1 MNVLRYHELDVHNAL
16 SGVHIVATALVS
28 AWLAVDCGLGWGIL
42 GGSAVGFGLAFVF
55 AVVVYFWPLWQAQ
68 QRRRES
74 GDPVLGAPLVSTKH
88 SAAIAAS
95 PASEIPQEPQ

>member
-1 MNVLRYHELDVHNAL
+1 MNVLRHHEMDVHNAL
-16 SGVHIVATALVS
+16 SAVHILVTVLVS
-28 AWLAVDCGLGWGIL
+28 AWLAVDFGFGWAVL
-42 GGSAVGFGLAFVF
+42 GGSVVGFGLAFIF

-74 GDPVLGAPLVSTKH
+74 GDPVLCAPLASTKP

-95 PASEIPQEPQ
+95 SASETKEPQ